1 MTNENV
7 VDLPSKREDGTE
19 PENKPFRGVDP
30 TRGFDDGRK
39 AWDWSSKFP
48 DDARKLIKREA
59 CIAAAYLGIFL
70 LLTFVCAGLDG
81 RKFTFYPL
89 ETVPFSIDIK
99 LIAVFCTGALGG
111 TTFSIKW
118 LMHSV
123 ATGRWH
129 LDRFYWRLFVPLVG
143 GVYAVIVMNLAGAGL
158 MAGAINTQSSVGALC
173 AVAFLVGYFSDG
185 VSGLLTN
192 VANAVFGTVEKK

>member
-1 MTNENV
+1 MSNEN
-7 VDLPSKREDGTE
+7 DTPRSGSLEAAE
-19 PENKPFRGVDP
+19 PGQRPFRGVDP

-39 AWDWSSKFP
+39 PWDWKSKFP
-48 DDARKLIKREA
+48 PDAQALIRREA
-59 CIAAAYLGIFL
+59 NIAAGYLGIFL
-70 LLTFVCAGLDG
+70 ILTFFCAGLDG
-81 RKFTFYPL
+81 RRFTL
-89 ETVPFSIDIK
+89 QMTENVPFIIDVK
-99 LIAVFCTGALGG
+99 LIAIFCTGALGG

-143 GVYAVIVMNLAGAGL
+143 GVYAVIVINLASAGL
-158 MAGAINTQSSVGALC
+158 LTGSISNQSGIGTLS